1 MFDPGAWVDNERDPC
16 RGSLKVNPKGGS
28 MSRSALFIS
37 VTSMCVA
44 AAVGLAVAQTP
55 PQISSSNQVQKALNA
70 MSRVV
75 DHTQRLISAK
85 NFNQLPRENEEFMEG
100 SDALKQSI
108 ASEPAA
114 FKTKVE
120 ALIEK
125 ADANSKDQAA
135 ASQGSDA
142 SRLSNLHGELA
153 NSVRQVVAAFPSNVP
168 SPANLSEE
176 KQEEKSNTTGAAK

>member
-1 MFDPGAWVDNERDPC
+1 
-16 RGSLKVNPKGGS
+16 
-28 MSRSALFIS
+28 MSRNALFIS

-44 AAVGLAVAQTP
+44 TAVGLAVAQTP
-55 PQISSSNQVQKALNA
+55 AQISSSNQVQKALSA
-70 MSRVV
+70 MTRVV

-85 NFNQLPRENEEFMEG
+85 NFNQLPPENEEFMEG

-108 ASEPAA
+108 ASEPTA
-114 FKTKVE
+114 FKAKVE

-125 ADANSKDQAA
+125 ADANSKYLAA
-135 ASQGSDA
+135 ASKGSDP

-153 NSVRQVVAAFPSNVP
+153 NSVRQVVAAFPSNVQP

-176 KQEEKSNTTGAAK
+176 KQEEKSNTTGYIRAELRDSFWLVGLRYPARGFPA